1 MLGVQ
6 NLRLHWGPLCSLYNN
21 PQTMHYGACYKGG
34 LDLLNTP
41 MQLILKLSI
50 ARIFNNLS
58 KVVFY
63 SKKIII
69 FLLSKLWKQWLY
81 LWIKNISGYTPWKI
95 HFKIMNGLVS
105 REQNPNHQISLHTP
119 VELDG
124 IEKIGKFWCAY
135 AWEPCTVYYINCFPA
150 QDLNF

>member
-1 MLGVQ
+1 MEMLGVQ

-21 PQTMHYGACYKGG
+21 PQTMPYGACYKGG

-50 ARIFNNLS
+50 ARKFNNLS

-119 VELDG
+119 V
-124 IEKIGKFWCAY
+124 
-135 AWEPCTVYYINCFPA
+135 YYLTLYKNL
-150 QDLNF
+150 LNDH